1 MGGAPPGGGDPPIV
15 GVERNVDAG
24 GGEDGGGERRRVIL
38 GVAMRTRGEKKT
50 KKKTEKEGI
59 EEVSTSAAV
68 ATRAG
73 GDGGT
78 ERGWAARAAAR
89 AEPSQTGA
97 EPSQTGA
104 KPHRANRLHG
114 QTVMGVKI
122 ETAVTPRPR
131 LGRRGGLGG
140 RRARRARASDAA
152 GWWATVH
159 RTCRHPKS
167 EATRDVVNPNA
178 SMARTP
184 TDRDGRRRRRESEL
198 PTALSPRL

>member
-1 MGGAPPGGGDPPIV
+1 M
-15 GVERNVDAG
+15 
-24 GGEDGGGERRRVIL
+24 
-38 GVAMRTRGEKKT
+38 
-50 KKKTEKEGI
+50 
-59 EEVSTSAAV
+59 STSAAV

-97 EPSQTGA
+97 
-104 KPHRANRLHG
+104 KPHRANRLDG
-114 QTVMGVKI
+114 QTVMGVRI
-122 ETAVTPRPR
+122 ETEVTPRPR

-167 EATRDVVNPNA
+167 EATREVVNPNA

-198 PTALSPRL
+198 PTALSPRLSRRHKGPVGAREWWERGRAARLGVAVLESQDCRSRAHPAADT